1 MNTLITIRKLIIAIT
16 IGFLLVYAFGLM
28 SCTTIP
34 KLSPSDPI
42 PDGYVRGNLIKRE
55 GKLHT
60 FITDS
65 GDTLQK
71 PSARKWII
79 GRCYYVKRN

>member
-42 PDGYVRGNLIKRE
+42 PEGYVRSMLVSRD

-60 FITDS
+60 FITDA
-65 GDTLQK
+65 GDTLVK
-71 PSARKWII
+71 PSVRKWII
-79 GRCYYVKRN
+79 GNCYYVSKN

>member
-1 MNTLITIRKLIIAIT
+1 MNTLTTIRKAIIVIT
-16 IGFLLVYAFGLM
+16 IGLLLVYAFSLM

-42 PDGYVRGNLIKRE
+42 PEGYVRSTLISRE

-60 FITDS
+60 FITDN
-65 GDTLQK
+65 GDTLKK
-71 PSARKWII
+71 PSTHRWIV
-79 GRCYYVKRN
+79 GNCYYVKK